1 MFFGELLLFI
11 WSNRCWQLY
20 ITIRNAWGFQF
31 LHTIVNLFSII
42 LLILIDV
49 VLFVLCCMSL
59 ISVFFFFSCA
69 YWLYLHLFW
78 GNVYSYPQLIF
89 KIGLSLFCVYYFLY
103 NLDATLIIDASL
115 SFCGFSFTFLS
126 MYFVEQYILFLMKF
140 SSFFTLFA
148 FVLGIIF
155 KNILPNTSSQRL
167 LPIFSSKSFTVL
179 VITFRSSHFEL
190 ILLFGVR

>member
-1 MFFGELLLFI
+1 MRKCQKNKKRTICSRLNLRFGHIFSFNDLLL
-11 WSNRCWQLY
+11 STQL
-20 ITIRNAWGFQF
+20 F
-31 LHTIVNLFSII
+31 H
-42 LLILIDV
+42 
-49 VLFVLCCMSL
+49 
-59 ISVFFFFSCA
+59 
-69 YWLYLHLFW
+69 
-78 GNVYSYPQLIF
+78 
-89 KIGLSLFCVYYFLY
+89 LSLM
-103 NLDATLIIDASL
+103 D
-115 SFCGFSFTFLS
+115 FCGFSFTFLS

>member
-1 MFFGELLLFI
+1 MLSTSVKTHSSAQALRSVHKVMHEVNTELAKVHKTI
-11 WSNRCWQLY
+11 KQY
-20 ITIRNAWGFQF
+20 INPDQYI
-31 LHTIVNLFSII
+31 H
-42 LLILIDV
+42 
-49 VLFVLCCMSL
+49 
-59 ISVFFFFSCA
+59 
-69 YWLYLHLFW
+69 
-78 GNVYSYPQLIF
+78 
-89 KIGLSLFCVYYFLY
+89 
-103 NLDATLIIDASL
+103 ATN
-115 SFCGFSFTFLS
+115 
-126 MYFVEQYILFLMKF
+126 FVEQYILFLMKF